1 MKRLAFNSTFLFF
14 FFPPN
19 FRVYCQLVVLEAL
32 EEGVCYG
39 QCIFLAKLY

>member
-14 FFPPN
+14 FLPN

-32 EEGVCYG
+32 EEGVCYA